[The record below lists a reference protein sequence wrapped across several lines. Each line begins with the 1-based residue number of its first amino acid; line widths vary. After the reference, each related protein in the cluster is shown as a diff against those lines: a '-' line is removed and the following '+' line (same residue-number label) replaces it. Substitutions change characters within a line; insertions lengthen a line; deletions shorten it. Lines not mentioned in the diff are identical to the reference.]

1 MKRKRILITGGEGFL
16 GTYLVDYLSKFP
28 GTQITVLDK
37 LSHRQDKNPHKNV
50 IYEKGDIL
58 LREDVEKVFKKN
70 GPFVTIYHLA
80 SAMPDK
86 SVSDEETWNISV
98 QGTRNVAASAV
109 KHKATSFI
117 FTSSNVTYGVPDAL
131 PVSEDTP
138 LHPIEM
144 YGKSKVQ
151 AEKELEKFKHDL
163 NIQIFRCPV
172 ITGVGRL
179 GLQAILFEFISEN
192 KNVYLLGNGDNTY
205 QFIDANDVAA
215 ALELSS
221 HKLGFDIYVI
231 GGDGAMP
238 LGQMYKKVIE
248 YARSEST
255 IVSLPKIPTLMT
267 LSLLDKLNISPLGVY
282 QYSMLGR
289 SMYADTSKIKK
300 LLGWKPKKTNL
311 QSFIENYQWYVA
323 KKNTFSEVGNGST
336 SSNRS
341 LPKLK
346 IFKLLKMFS

>member
-1 MKRKRILITGGEGFL
+1 MDRI
-16 GTYLVDYLSKFP
+16 
-28 GTQITVLDK
+28 
-37 LSHRQDKNPHKNV
+37 
-50 IYEKGDIL
+50 
-58 LREDVEKVFKKN
+58 
-70 GPFVTIYHLA
+70 
-80 SAMPDK
+80 
-86 SVSDEETWNISV
+86 
-98 QGTRNVAASAV
+98 
-109 KHKATSFI
+109 
-117 FTSSNVTYGVPDAL
+117 
-131 PVSEDTP
+131 
-138 LHPIEM
+138 
-144 YGKSKVQ
+144 
-151 AEKELEKFKHDL
+151 EKELEKFKLDM

-192 KNVYLLGNGDNTY
+192 RNVCLLGSGENTY
-205 QFIDANDVAA
+205 QFVDANDVTL

-238 LGQMYKKVIE
+238 LGQLYKEVIE
-248 YARSEST
+248 YAKSCSK
-255 IVSLPKIPTLMT
+255 IVSLPKIPALMV
-267 LSLLDKLNISPLGVY
+267 LSLLDKLSISPLGVY

-311 QSFIENYQWYVA
+311 QSFIENYQWYKT
-323 KKNTFSEVGNGST
+323 KKNTFSEVGNGAI